1 MTGLAVECALKSCLA
16 SEVKE
21 CDFPDKQF
29 VNSMYVH
36 DLESLFKLNG
46 ALWARLQSDIKA
58 DAELNGNWRTVKDW
72 DNGKRYE
79 VVEEFVARALYKA
92 ATQAG
97 SGVMAWIHVRW

>member
-58 DAELNGNWRTVKDW
+58 DAELNGIGGRSKIGITVS
-72 DNGKRYE
+72 
-79 VVEEFVARALYKA
+79 
-92 ATQAG
+92 AT
-97 SGVMAWIHVRW
+97 RL